1 MERIWLSSST
11 RTQELRSEPRAE
23 RMDFEFLLV
32 SRCLVDGGYLIP
44 HAEKRAYHMAHDLNK
59 LLLGP
64 HMLCGVSLIGK
75 DF

>member
-1 MERIWLSSST
+1 
-11 RTQELRSEPRAE
+11 
-23 RMDFEFLLV
+23 MDFEFLLV